1 MARTIEFARLE
12 RMKLCFDATKFGCG
26 LDGAV
31 ELAKA
36 KGIKAVEFSFAPFA
50 PAKANK
56 KADDKEK
63 KYFHAARDAAAAGDV
78 EFACLNLDFCLD
90 ASDKKS
96 IKQFMPMMEKL
107 AQVAA
112 DLGCKKVSFFLKPSA
127 ADNWME
133 DFSNFYPELKTTL
146 DQYAVT
152 PLLQLSTPMEY
163 RGISLKKWRA
173 MDPQEWRIL
182 IASCPGLALIYSP
195 ADCLWQGI
203 EYLANLSA
211 FAAAIDHVVAYDVE
225 INRTILA
232 DSGTFGPLWWN
243 YRLAGKGHVD
253 WRQVVEA
260 LKLYGYMGSF
270 SMQFDDEFLAD
281 DELSLDQALDES
293 KRHFARLLRG

>member
-1 MARTIEFARLE
+1 
-12 RMKLCFDATKFGCG
+12 MKLCFDATKFGCG
-26 LDGAV
+26 LDGAI
-31 ELAKA
+31 ELASA

-63 KYFHAARDAAAAGDV
+63 KFFQAACQAALEKDV
-78 EFACLNLDFCLD
+78 EFACLNLDYCLD
-90 ASDKKS
+90 AGDKKS
-96 IKQFMPMMEKL
+96 VKEFLPMIEKL
-107 AQVAA
+107 ADVAGN
-112 DLGCKKVSFFLKPSA
+112 LGCKKVSFFIKPHSD
-127 ADNWME
+127 DNWTE
-133 DFSNFYPELKTTL
+133 PFAQLYPALQTSL
-146 DQYAVT
+146 AAFNVT
-152 PLLQLSTPMEY
+152 PLLRLSTPTEY
-163 RGISLKKWRA
+163 RGVSLKKWRA
-173 MDPQEWRIL
+173 MDPQEWRTL
-182 IASCPGLALIYSP
+182 ISSCPGLGLIYSP

-211 FAAAIDHVVAYDVE
+211 FASAIDHVVAHDVE

-253 WRQVVEA
+253 WRQVIEA

>member
-1 MARTIEFARLE
+1 
-12 RMKLCFDATKFGCG
+12 MKLCFDATKFGSG

-31 ELAKA
+31 ELANA
-36 KGIKAVEFSFAPFA
+36 KGIKSVEYSFAPFA

-56 KADDKEK
+56 KADDKERS
-63 KYFHAARDAAAAGDV
+63 YLESTRAAAESLGID
-78 EFACLNLDFCLD
+78 FACLNLDFTLD

-96 IKQFMPMMEKL
+96 VKLFQPMIEKL
-107 AQVAA
+107 AHVASA
-112 DLGCKKVSFFLKPSA
+112 LGCKKVSCYLKPQAEDGWTA
-127 ADNWME
+127 A
-133 DFSNFYPELKTTL
+133 FAALYP
-146 DQYAVT
+146 QIRA
-152 PLLQLSTPMEY
+152 PLEEAGVGLLLNLSTPVEY
-163 RGISLKKWRA
+163 RGVSLKKWRA
-173 MDPQEWRIL
+173 MDPQEWRDL
-182 IASCPGLALIYSP
+182 ITSCPELGLIYSP

-211 FAAAIDHVVAYDVE
+211 FASAIDHVVAHDVE
-225 INRTILA
+225 INRAILA

-270 SMQFDDEFLAD
+270 SMQFDDEFLND
-281 DELSLDQALDES
+281 DELSYDEALDES